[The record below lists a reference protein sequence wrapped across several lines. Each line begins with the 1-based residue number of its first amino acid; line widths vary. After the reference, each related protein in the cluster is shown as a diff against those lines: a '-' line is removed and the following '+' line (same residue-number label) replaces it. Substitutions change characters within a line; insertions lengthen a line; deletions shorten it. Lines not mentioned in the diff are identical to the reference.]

1 MAERRLQ
8 QKRQPPASTN
18 RFFPPRLLTGP
29 SMSAKCRKTKSTQE
43 GLDDENLV
51 AASLKK
57 WKRNNGQL
65 RLALVIRRA
74 RVYFAVS
81 NSET

>member
-1 MAERRLQ
+1 
-8 QKRQPPASTN
+8 
-18 RFFPPRLLTGP
+18 
-29 SMSAKCRKTKSTQE
+29 MSAKCRKTKSTQE